1 MATAEPLSFPPGFVW
16 GAATSAYQIEGAWNE
31 DGRKPSIWDTFVHQP
46 GHVRTGETGDTA
58 TDHYHRLAEDIELM
72 STIGLKAYRFSIAWT
87 RIVPEG
93 KGAINPAGLDFY
105 DRLVDGLLAKGITPY
120 PTLFHYDL
128 PQPLQD
134 EGGWPSR
141 ETAKHFGDYARVL
154 GERLSDRVDHWI
166 THNEPWVTAFL
177 GHLSGEHAPG
187 KRSPFAAVAA
197 THHVLLSHGYAVQA
211 LRAAAKRPLQIGIA
225 LNLSPTYP
233 ASPHSAND
241 QRAAQFTDF
250 FINRIILDPLL
261 KGRYPDELNTE
272 FLWRWFLRGLGR
284 RPRSLIQG
292 DDMKVISAP
301 LDWVG
306 ANYYSRGVV
315 RYMPVA
321 KSMPIR
327 PKGSEYSEMWEIYP
341 SGLYDLLVRLHKDYG
356 HANLVVSE
364 NGVPVPDEVAVDGG
378 VHDVRRIAYLRAH
391 IAEVRRAM
399 AAGVPVTGYFVWSL
413 LDNFEWI
420 HGYTKRFGLV
430 YVDFNSKQRT
440 LKDSGKWFGQVI
452 RANDLPPEG

>member
-1 MATAEPLSFPPGFVW
+1 MATNEPLNFPPNFIW

-72 STIGLKAYRFSIAWT
+72 ATIGLKAYRFSIAWT

-93 KGAINPAGLDFY
+93 SGAVNKAGLDFY

-134 EGGWPSR
+134 QGGWPNR
-141 ETAKHFGDYARVL
+141 DTAKHFGDYAAVL

-177 GHLSGEHAPG
+177 GYLTGEHAPG
-187 KRSPFAAVAA
+187 KRNPFATVAA

-211 LRAAAKRPLQIGIA
+211 LRAASKRPLQVGIA
-225 LNLSPTYP
+225 LNLSPAYP
-233 ASPHSAND
+233 ATDSAND
-241 QRAAQFTDF
+241 LKAVQFTDG
-250 FINRIILDPLL
+250 FINRIILDPIL
-261 KGRYPDELNTE
+261 KGHYPEDFTRSG
-272 FLWRWFLRGLGR
+272 LWHWLERGIGR
-284 RPRSLIQG
+284 RPRNLIQP
-292 DDMKVISAP
+292 DDLKVISTP

-306 ANYYSRGVV
+306 VNYYSRGVV
-315 RYMPVA
+315 RYLPVIQ
-321 KSMPIR
+321 SMQVK

-341 SGLYDLLVRLHKDYG
+341 AGLYDLLTRLQADYG
-356 HANLVVSE
+356 HANWVVSE
-364 NGVPVPDEVAVDGG
+364 NGVPVPDEVAPDGG
-378 VHDVRRIAYLRAH
+378 VHDVQRIKYLHAH

-399 AAGVPVTGYFVWSL
+399 AAGVHVTGYFVWSL

-420 HGYTKRFGLV
+420 HGYTKRFGMV
-430 YVDFNSKQRT
+430 YVDFDTKMRT
-440 LKDSGKWFGQVI
+440 LKDSGKWYGEVI
-452 RANDLPPEG
+452 RANALPPEA

>member
-1 MATAEPLSFPPGFVW
+1 MANDDTRSFPPNFVW

-31 DGRKPSIWDTFVHQP
+31 DGRRPSIWDTFVHRP

-58 TDHYHRLAEDIELM
+58 ADHYHRLAEDLELM
-72 STIGLKAYRFSIAWT
+72 SAIGLKAYRFSVAWT

-93 KGAINPAGLDFY
+93 TGAVNPAGLDFY

-134 EGGWPSR
+134 KGGWPNR
-141 ETAKHFGDYARVL
+141 DTAKHFGDYARVV
-154 GERLSDRVDHWI
+154 GERLGDRVDHWI

-187 KRSPFAAVAA
+187 KHNPFATVAA

-211 LRAAAKRPLQIGIA
+211 LRAAARRPLQVGIA
-225 LNLSPTYP
+225 LNLSPAYP
-233 ASPHSAND
+233 ATNSPND
-241 QRAAQFTDF
+241 LKAVQFTDG

-261 KGRYPDELNTE
+261 KGRYPEDFTNGW
-272 FLWRWFLRGLGR
+272 LWRLLERGLSR
-284 RPRSLIQG
+284 KPRSLIQA
-292 DDMKVISAP
+292 DDFKVISTP
-301 LDWVG
+301 LEWIG

-315 RYMPVA
+315 RYLPVI
-321 KSMPIR
+321 KSMQVR
-327 PKGSEYSEMWEIYP
+327 PRGSEYSEMWEIYP
-341 SGLYDLLVRLHKDYG
+341 PGIFDLLTRLHKDYD
-356 HANLVVSE
+356 HSNWVVSE
-364 NGVPVPDEVAVDGG
+364 NGVPVHDEVAADGG
-378 VHDVRRIAYLRAH
+378 VHDVQRIRYLQTH
-391 IAEVRRAM
+391 IAEVRRAI

-420 HGYTKRFGLV
+420 YGYSKRFGLV
-430 YVDFNSKQRT
+430 YVNFESKQRI

-452 RANDLPPEG
+452 RANGLPPEG